1 MKILQL
7 MKKIG
12 VLFNKSAGSFQR
24 LNRDPKEWIEEITAK
39 NSIRNVE
46 FDVRIIPAPEIN
58 DTIDTSLM
66 NVMVQ
71 TFNANR
77 FETTS
82 EAKFTNQSMGWE
94 KIE

>member
-1 MKILQL
+1 

-12 VLFNKSAGSFQR
+12 VIFNKSAGSFQR
-24 LNRDPKEWIEEITAK
+24 LNRDPKEWIEEITTK
-39 NSIRNVE
+39 ISIGNVE
-46 FDVRIIPAPEIN
+46 FDVRIIPAPKIN

-82 EAKFTNQSMGWE
+82 EVKFIKQPTGWKKTE
-94 KIE
+94 